1 LYKHLNN
8 DVVNSY
14 WEAKLPET
22 YNKPG

>member
-14 WEAKLPET
+14 WEAKLPKT